1 MIHEMKIEQ
10 CSLCHILEGKK
21 SFIFLKNYGDFQVG
35 DEIKFLPFEDSRYNA
50 YEIESPIPI
59 YKITYAL
66 SDTSGMES
74 GWIAL
79 SIMRLEVK
87 LRA

>member
-1 MIHEMKIEQ
+1 MIHEMKINQ

-50 YEIESPIPI
+50 YEIESPIPL
-59 YKITYAL
+59 YKITYTL
-66 SDTSGMES
+66 LDTSGMES
-74 GWIAL
+74 GWVAIGIIR
-79 SIMRLEVK
+79 SERE